1 MVGFPSYR
9 WNLLRSD
16 YIDGANEEFFDL
28 LDKISIKIS
37 SSLGITCVT
46 VGVFSL
52 CAKIVFGIC

>member
-16 YIDGANEEFFDL
+16 YIDETNEEFFDL

-37 SSLGITCVT
+37 SSLGINCVT
-46 VGVFSL
+46 FGVFG
-52 CAKIVFGIC
+52 FGACFSV